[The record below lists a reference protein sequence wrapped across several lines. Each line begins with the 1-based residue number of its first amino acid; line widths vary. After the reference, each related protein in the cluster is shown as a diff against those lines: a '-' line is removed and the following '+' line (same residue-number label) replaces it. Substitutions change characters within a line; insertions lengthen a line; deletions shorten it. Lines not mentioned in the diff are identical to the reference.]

1 MKAELVLSR
10 YPSVSPEPYIKR
22 QTKSFLKSIEMMET
36 GKQRYKMAVVWT
48 NVVIIRFRYN

>member
-36 GKQRYKMAVVWT
+36 GKQRDKMAVVWT
-48 NVVIIRFRYN
+48 HVVIIRFRYN